1 MNHSASKTSIK
12 LTKNITKVYTMKKQ
26 ILTIIASFL
35 LLGSTS
41 NAIEFGIGV
50 SGSMALVSAEGTET
64 ETSNTGAEGSVRDAS
79 VDAMTGVG
87 SIFAEVILDN
97 GFVFGAEI
105 VPMSADVSD
114 ATHSR
119 ADTSVAASGEGVTGT
134 NTRTADAEVENFTT
148 LYTEIPL
155 GGMFIKAGLS
165 QIDINT
171 LENNLTNGG
180 SYKNDTVDGVTY
192 GLGVRGEWAGFYTK
206 LAMERTNFDEYVSS
220 SGTTNTITADLD
232 VDQIKFSIGKAF

>member
-1 MNHSASKTSIK
+1 
-12 LTKNITKVYTMKKQ
+12 MKKQ
-26 ILTIIASFL
+26 ILTIIASFML
-35 LLGSTS
+35 FTS
-41 NAIEFGIGV
+41 ANAIEFGIGV

-64 ETSNTGAEGSVRDAS
+64 ESANTGAEGSVRDAS

-97 GFVFGAEI
+97 GITFGAEI

-114 ATHSR
+114 STHSR
-119 ADTSVAASGEGVTGT
+119 SDTSVAASGEGVTGT

-148 LYTEIPL
+148 IYTEIPV
-155 GGMFIKAGLS
+155 GGLFVKAGLS

-171 LENNLTNGG
+171 LENNLTNGS

-192 GLGVRGEWAGFYTK
+192 GLGIKGEWAGFYTK

>member
-1 MNHSASKTSIK
+1 
-12 LTKNITKVYTMKKQ
+12 MKKQ

-35 LLGSTS
+35 FFTS
-41 NAIEFGIGV
+41 ANAIEFGIGV

-64 ETSNTGAEGSVRDAS
+64 ESANTGAEGSVRDAS

-87 SIFAEVILDN
+87 SIFAEVILDEFY
-97 GFVFGAEI
+97 GITIGAEI

-119 ADTSVAASGEGVTGT
+119 TDTSIAASGEGVTGT

-206 LAMERTNFDEYVSS
+206 LAMERTNFDTYTST

>member
-1 MNHSASKTSIK
+1 
-12 LTKNITKVYTMKKQ
+12 MKKQ
-26 ILTIIASFL
+26 ILTIIASFML
-35 LLGSTS
+35 FTS
-41 NAIEFGIGV
+41 ANAIEFGIGV
-50 SGSMALVSAEGTET
+50 SGSMALVSAKGTET
-64 ETSNTGAEGSVRDAS
+64 ESANTGAEGSVRDAS

-97 GFVFGAEI
+97 GITFGAEI

-114 ATHSR
+114 STHSR
-119 ADTSVAASGEGVTGT
+119 SDTSVAASGEGVTGT

-148 LYTEIPL
+148 IYTEIPV
-155 GGMFIKAGLS
+155 GGLFVKAGLS

-171 LENNLTNGG
+171 LENNLTNGS

-192 GLGVRGEWAGFYTK
+192 GIGIKGEWAGFYTK
-206 LAMERTNFDEYVSS
+206 LAMERTDFDEYVSS

>member
-1 MNHSASKTSIK
+1 
-12 LTKNITKVYTMKKQ
+12 MKKQ
-26 ILTIIASFL
+26 ILTIIASFML
-35 LLGSTS
+35 FTS
-41 NAIEFGIGV
+41 ANAIEFGIGV

-64 ETSNTGAEGSVRDAS
+64 ESANTGAEGSVRDAS

>member
-1 MNHSASKTSIK
+1 
-12 LTKNITKVYTMKKQ
+12 MKKQ

-35 LLGSTS
+35 LFTS
-41 NAIEFGIGV
+41 ANAIEFGVGV
-50 SGSMALVSAEGTET
+50 SGSMALVSAEGSET
-64 ETSNTGAEGSVRDAS
+64 ETSNTGAEGSVRATS

-97 GFVFGAEI
+97 GITFGAEI

-119 ADTSVAASGEGVTGT
+119 TDTSETASGEGVDGT

-155 GGMFIKAGLS
+155 GGMYVKAGLS

-171 LENNLTNGG
+171 LENNLTNGS

-192 GLGVRGEWAGFYTK
+192 GLGIKGEWAGFYTK
-206 LAMERTNFDEYVSS
+206 LAMERTNFDEYVSG
-220 SGTTNTITADLD
+220 SGTGNTITADLD